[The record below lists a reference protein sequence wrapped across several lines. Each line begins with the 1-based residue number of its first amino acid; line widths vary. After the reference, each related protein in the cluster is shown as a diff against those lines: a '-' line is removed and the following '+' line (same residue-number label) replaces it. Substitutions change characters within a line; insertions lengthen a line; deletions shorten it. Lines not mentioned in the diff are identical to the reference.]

1 MFVGH
6 YSASLAAKAI
16 EPRAPLWT
24 YVIAAQLMDVGWA
37 SLVMAGVEKVRV
49 DPSLPGSSLDL
60 YHMPWTHSL
69 PGALVWSLAGAL
81 LARVVLKLPIRAA
94 LLIGAVVFSH
104 WLLDLL
110 VHRPDLE
117 LWVGG
122 PKLGLGL
129 WNFPVPEQ
137 AVEIG
142 LVAVAGAWWVGQR
155 VRQGRRIWP
164 AALFLAGLVALQI
177 VAMLAP
183 PGGDPVQMGATTL
196 FAYLVVAFG
205 AWLVERR
212 SVDAGERLPAAASRA

>member
-6 YSASLAAKAI
+6 YSASLAAKAA

-37 SLVMAGVEKVRV
+37 GLVMAGVEKVRV

-69 PGALVWSLAGAL
+69 PGALAWSLAGGL
-81 LARVVLKLPIRAA
+81 LARFVLKLPIRAA
-94 LLIGAVVFSH
+94 VFIGAVVFSH
-104 WLLDLL
+104 WLLDLV

-142 LVAVAGAWWVGQR
+142 LVAVAGAWWVGER

-183 PGGDPVQMGATTL
+183 PGGDPVQMGVIL
-196 FAYLVVAFG
+196 FAYLAVAFA
-205 AWLVERR
+205 AWFVDRR
-212 SVDAGERLPAAASRA
+212 PVDAGERLPAAASRA